1 MDYYSILG
9 VPKNAS
15 PELIKKQYRKL
26 SLEFHPDRPGGNANK
41 FKEINEAYE
50 TLSDESKRK
59 QYDSPQID
67 ISELFGGFPGGFSGG
82 SGFSGGFPQG
92 FPGFIFQNLMKPPP
106 LTMSLSIT
114 LDQAY
119 TGCKVPVKIERWI
132 HRNQIK
138 ELEKETY
145 YIDIPPGIDSNEGMI
160 LMNKGHMGPDGAM
173 GDVRVLI
180 QIEPHTLVRNGLDLC
195 YTHTITLKEALCGFS
210 FELNY
215 LQGKSFKINNSKGNV
230 IHPSYQKIVAG
241 MGMKREGQ
249 VGQLIISFE
258 IQFPTL
264 TEETIDS
271 LEKIL

>member
-1 MDYYSILG
+1 MYSISMDYYAILG
-9 VPKNAS
+9 IPKNAS

-145 YIDIPPGIDSNEGMI
+145 
-160 LMNKGHMGPDGAM
+160 A
-173 GDVRVLI
+173 
-180 QIEPHTLVRNGLDLC
+180 QIERGECFLKTNDIIIVEQRNQLSQTLVLP
-195 YTHTITLKEALCGFS
+195 I
-210 FELNY
+210 
-215 LQGKSFKINNSKGNV
+215 
-230 IHPSYQKIVAG
+230 
-241 MGMKREGQ
+241 
-249 VGQLIISFE
+249 
-258 IQFPTL
+258 
-264 TEETIDS
+264 
-271 LEKIL
+271 

>member
-1 MDYYSILG
+1 MDYYAILG
-9 VPKNAS
+9 IPKNAS
-15 PELIKKQYRKL
+15 PELVKKQYRKL
-26 SLEFHPDRPGGNANK
+26 SLEFHQDRPGGNANK

-67 ISELFGGFPGGFSGG
+67 ISELFGGFPGHGFP
-82 SGFSGGFPQG
+82 GGFPQG

-106 LTMSLSIT
+106 LTMSVSIT

-173 GDVRVLI
+173 GDVRILF
-180 QIEPHTLVRNGLDLC
+180 QIEPHILIRKGLDLC

-215 LQGKSFKINNSKGNV
+215 LQGKSFKINNAKGNV
-230 IHPSYQKIVAG
+230 IHPTYQKIVAG

-264 TEETIDS
+264 TEETIDN
-271 LEKIL
+271 LEKLL

>member
-1 MDYYSILG
+1 MDYYDILG
-9 VPKNAS
+9 IPKHAT
-15 PELIKKQYRKL
+15 PEQIKKQYRKL
-26 SLEFHPDRPGGNANK
+26 SLEFHPDRPGGNASK

-59 QYDSPQID
+59 QYDNPQVD
-67 ISELFGGFPGGFSGG
+67 ISEMFGFPFGQFQAQ
-82 SGFSGGFPQG
+82 GFPPG

-106 LTMSLSIT
+106 LTMNVSIT

-119 TGCKVPVKIERWI
+119 TGCKIPIKIERWI
-132 HRNQIK
+132 HRNHIK

-160 LMNKGHMGPDGAM
+160 LMNKGHMSPDGSM

-180 QIEPHTLVRNGLDLC
+180 QIEPHVLVRKGLDLC

-210 FELNY
+210 FELSY
-215 LQGKSFKINNSKGNV
+215 LQGKTFKINNVKGNI
-230 IHPSYQKIVAG
+230 IHPTYQKILPN
-241 MGMKREGQ
+241 MGMKREGL
-249 VGQLIISFE
+249 VGQLIINFD

-264 TEETIDS
+264 SEEVIDQ
-271 LEKIL
+271 LEKII